1 MASIYSATSSTGWK
15 LRLDYTSTQ
24 DRETNRSTV
33 VCQLYVY
40 DGTGYSRNE
49 YPNEAYYKICGRK
62 VYQTYHFQEVGWKKL
77 GTRSISVSHDADGQG
92 KVTLSA
98 EWCSESAGSAYTP
111 YRLSLS
117 KTVTLPTIP
126 RASGLK
132 YSTMTLGKE
141 AKLTIVK
148 KNRNFRHRVTFT
160 LGKTTE
166 RITSE
171 TAETQLRWTPP
182 LTLAK
187 ELTQAC
193 SGKGKLCIVTY
204 DRGKELGRQEYSVTV
219 YVPETI
225 KPTASVQVEV
235 VEDSL
240 VPPDWTEAVKGKSRL
255 RFTVDAAGTYGASV
269 ARGMF
274 LCGRQKTEG
283 LHGTTAVLKEAGQLV
298 PKATVTDSRGRST
311 SVEGAPITV
320 YDWYVPIIRS
330 SRVERCREDG
340 TPFADGTSISVLC
353 TAECAPING
362 RNSVTV
368 RMRARQAGGQWSGYN
383 TLENGV
389 ASVWPGFAAAASYE
403 VEIEV
408 CDALGGRKTV
418 QYTVP
423 TVAVALH
430 LKQGGR
436 GAAFGKYC
444 EGEGLEVS
452 WPARFYQNVEVGGQL
467 QLRDPMAFFE
477 AAGLLEK
484 KVVNIRPAAGKGY
497 TTEWTRQST
506 RMLPAWGIVLVN
518 AAVRITLTEKI
529 PAATWMP
536 IGQLESD
543 PPVGMCA
550 ASVYAASE
558 NPRRYMGMVNS
569 DGAVGIRPN
578 TDMPASGYTLYL
590 SAAYCVKGESI

>member
-24 DRETNRSTV
+24 DRESNRSTV
-33 VCQLYVY
+33 TCQLYVY

-62 VYQTYHFQEVGWKKL
+62 VYQTYHFQDKGWYKL
-77 GTRSISVSHDADGQG
+77 GTRSILVSHDADGQG
-92 KVTLSA
+92 KVTLSG
-98 EWCSESAGSAYTP
+98 EWCSENAGAAYTP

-132 YSTMTLGKE
+132 FSAMTLGKE
-141 AKLTIVK
+141 TKLTVVK
-148 KNRNFRHRVTFT
+148 KHRNFRHQVSFT

-166 RITSE
+166 RITGE
-171 TAETQLRWTPP
+171 TGETQLVWTPP

-187 ELTQAC
+187 ELTQAR

-204 DRGKELGRQEYSVTV
+204 DGGKELARQEYSVTV
-219 YVPETI
+219 YIPETI
-225 KPTASVQVEV
+225 KPTASVQVEIV
-235 VEDSL
+235 QDSS
-240 VPPDWTEAVKGKSRL
+240 VPQNWTEAVKGKSRL
-255 RFTVDAAGTYGASV
+255 RFTINAAGTYGATV
-269 ARGMF
+269 ARGAF
-274 LCGRQKTEG
+274 LFGGQKAEG
-283 LHGTTAVLKEAGQLV
+283 LHGTTGVLQETGKLV

-311 SVEGAPITV
+311 SVEGKTITV
-320 YDWYVPIIRS
+320 YDWYVPMIRS
-330 SRVERCREDG
+330 SRVDRCREDG
-340 TPFADGTSISVLC
+340 TPSADGTSICVLC

-368 RMRARQAGGQWSGYN
+368 RMRTRQAGGQWGGYN

-389 ASVWPGFAAAASYE
+389 VSVWPGFAATASYE

-418 QYTVP
+418 RYTVP

-452 WPARFYQNVEVGGQL
+452 WPARFYQDVEVGGQL
-467 QLRDPMAFFE
+467 HLHDPMAFIK

-484 KVVNIRPAAGKGY
+484 KVVRILPAAGKGY

-506 RMLPAWGIVLVN
+506 QILPAWGIVLVN
-518 AAVRITLTEKI
+518 AAVRITTTEKI
-529 PAATWMP
+529 PAATLMK

-543 PPVGMCA
+543 PPVGLCA
-550 ASVYAASE
+550 AAVYAASE
-558 NPRRYMGMVNS
+558 NPRRYMGLVNS
-569 DGAVGIRPN
+569 DGAVEIRPN